1 MLAVLVQIVGYDPVA
16 GAPVTLCAA
25 SHDDSRLCHLNGQ
38 TWWPTIAKLPTLR
51 YDFFDGAFGGQIT
64 APSSSLTLM
73 VEPWPLFGRYQ
84 LADAAIR
91 IWTGELGAT
100 WDAFTL
106 RFDGRVSAQPALAD
120 IRADIDFAADDRW
133 LDTALLS
140 TYAGTTG
147 VEGPATLKGQP
158 KPLALG
164 APRYVA
170 GTLIDTV
177 NSVFQVSGYGRVNG
191 FEAAMEKLAR
201 YGAPIGDAASFAALV
216 AADVPAGRWATCN
229 AQGLARLGAPPTGQ
243 ISFLVQGD
251 AAGPDG
257 WARKPGQLIRRIA
270 QIAGGAG
277 KLDDASLNA
286 LDAATPFTLSVYLDQ
301 QTTGRELIQ
310 KIAASVNAVALVS
323 WTGKLFV
330 LPIGLHGGGVTLAAD
345 GSNLPPVSSV
355 KQIDIDAPYQKLAI
369 GAERAW
375 TVHALGDI
383 AFEAALIDR
392 GRYDPNETY
401 REGNIVDLADGSR
414 WLDVATAPVKGITPG
429 AVGDTT
435 WFNMNPATKASD
447 ITYENGDTLEELKP
461 AEAGADVTGN
471 NTSKDTANVGGRPVA
486 DVIKDMQTN
495 GLNALYATAFA
506 QNLAAIVDAVR
517 SLQDGSALTVQIANL
532 TTKINDPT
540 QNGLQ
545 VTNLIGA
552 AQPDGNG
559 GVVFVIGQN
568 TALGTPGR
576 LLGQTIDT
584 IVSQVGGH
592 DNSITALKEIVTGSD
607 GTSSLKAMLTLSS
620 DGKVTGYE
628 NTLDKGVSTFDVLT
642 DYFRV
647 IAMDGSGKAF
657 TPFSIVDGVVTM
669 LDVVVRKLSYEAL
682 VPLFG
687 GTYNKLDPAGGFQKF
702 PGGYLRQW
710 GQYRATIAQEATV
723 RITFPVPFLDLQG
736 CNAIGFNNNNSN
748 TKDLWPQTTND
759 RDINGCSFKMQAAT
773 GNAQTIDG
781 FDWEAWRTYDTTVAQ

>member
-16 GAPVTLCAA
+16 GVAVTLCAA

-38 TWWPTIAKLPTLR
+38 MWWPTIAKLPTLR

-91 IWTGELGAT
+91 IWTGELGAA
-100 WDAFTL
+100 WDGFTL

-191 FEAAMEKLAR
+191 LEAALEKLAR

-355 KQIDIDAPYQKLAI
+355 KQVDIDAPYQKLAI

-383 AFEAALIDR
+383 AFEAPLIDR

-435 WFNMNPATKASD
+435 WFNMNPATKAGD
-447 ITYENGDTLEELKP
+447 ITYENGDTLEEMKP
-461 AEAGADVTGN
+461 AEPGATKGAPAGTMVGDKDVFELL
-471 NTSKDTANVGGRPVA
+471 
-486 DVIKDMQTN
+486 KDMQ
-495 GLNALYATAFA
+495 
-506 QNLAAIVDAVR
+506 
-517 SLQDGSALTVQIANL
+517 
-532 TTKINDPT
+532 
-540 QNGLQ
+540 
-545 VTNLIGA
+545 
-552 AQPDGNG
+552 
-559 GVVFVIGQN
+559 
-568 TALGTPGR
+568 
-576 LLGQTIDT
+576 
-584 IVSQVGGH
+584 
-592 DNSITALKEIVTGSD
+592 DNITS
-607 GTSSLKAMLTLSS
+607 
-620 DGKVTGYE
+620 
-628 NTLDKGVSTFDVLT
+628 VSTLLKKNSDLT
-642 DYFRV
+642 RLINEVGFVKGQSAATYTEHLETNFNDGISV
-647 IAMDGSGKAF
+647 ING
-657 TPFSIVDGVVTM
+657 
-669 LDVVVRKLSYEAL
+669 
-682 VPLFG
+682 
-687 GTYNKLDPAGGFQKF
+687 
-702 PGGYLRQW
+702 
-710 GQYRATIAQEATV
+710 
-723 RITFPVPFLDLQG
+723 FLDLFVSKSADG
-736 CNAIGFNNNNSN
+736 TAAILNSDVTFSGPDGTGAQSLQELSAKSSKANLDVQFLRDTIIGPDGTGEARALLQVKDGDTIAGINLTAGGAVGALKFLASIVQIIDDNGGNPIIPFNY
-748 TKDLWPQTTND
+748 
-759 RDINGCSFKMQAAT
+759 INGILYLGNVVAQHLTVEGVANTFDLTVTADGFSITIPGGLIFKGGKIRGSIGQEAQFNIVFPEPFPTACVFGLPLAWISTANNLRDLYMQALGDPTPQGFGAYAQAST
-773 GNAQTIDG
+773 GNAQSLDG
-781 FDWEAWRTYDTTVAQ
+781 INWFAIGF